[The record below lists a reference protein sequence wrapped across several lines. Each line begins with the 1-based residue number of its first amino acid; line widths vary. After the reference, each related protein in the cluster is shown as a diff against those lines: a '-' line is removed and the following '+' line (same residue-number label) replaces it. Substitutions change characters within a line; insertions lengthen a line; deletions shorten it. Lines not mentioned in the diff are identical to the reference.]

1 LTVKSHLRPT
11 ILLAYPVVLSQLGH
25 ILVSV
30 CDSVMVGKVGKL
42 PLAAVSVGVSTT
54 TVLMVLGLGISM
66 GAVPRVAAA
75 NGRGDTGALG
85 HLLVGTIWL
94 NTLVGVL
101 LAGLSQLLPLLMPH
115 LHQAPE
121 VVALATPWVRVVGLS
136 LLPLMVFQ
144 GFREWAEGLGL
155 TRQAMQLSILGNV
168 LNALLCYALIFGH
181 FGAPAMGLMG
191 AAWATLVARVVM
203 AALMAQFVLRARELQ
218 VKRPAEA
225 ATWLR
230 PGLAEL
236 RGQLALGLP
245 IGVQMMFE
253 VGAFAASA
261 LMMGWI
267 GVTTQA
273 AHQIAINVASVTYMA
288 ASGIAAAATIRVGN
302 LRGSGDLAGARQ
314 AGFAA
319 YWLAF
324 GFMGTMGLLLILLRH
339 VIPPLYNPSGHP
351 DPAVVAQAA
360 TLLTIAAAFQVSD
373 GLQVVGLGAL
383 RGLEDV
389 KVPSVVALLAYW
401 AIALPLGYWLAFGLH
416 LGATGIWLGLL
427 TGLTIVAGVLL
438 LRFRRQSEPGRR
450 PPEASQPLPQLTEAE
465 ELVVRGQPAG

>member
-1 LTVKSHLRPT
+1 MKSHLRPT

-30 CDSVMVGKVGKL
+30 CDSVMVGQTGKL

-54 TVLMVLGLGISM
+54 TVLLVLGLGLSM

-75 NGRGDTGALG
+75 NGRGDNDALG
-85 HLLVGTIWL
+85 HLLVGTIWV

-101 LAGLSQLLPLLMPH
+101 LAGLSQLLPLVLPH
-115 LHQAPE
+115 LRQAPA
-121 VVALATPWVRVVGLS
+121 VVALAAPWVRVVGLS

-155 TRQAMQLSILGNV
+155 TRQAMQLSIAGNV
-168 LNALLCYALIFGH
+168 VNAVLCYALIFGH
-181 FGAPAMGLMG
+181 LGAPRLGLMG
-191 AAWATLVARVVM
+191 AAWATLLARIGM
-203 AALMAQFVLRARELQ
+203 AALMAQYVLRAELLRA
-218 VKRPAEA
+218 KRPARA

-230 PGLAEL
+230 PRRAEL

-261 LMMGWI
+261 LMMGWLGI
-267 GVTTQA
+267 TTQA

-288 ASGIAAAATIRVGN
+288 ATGIAAAATIRVGN
-302 LRGSGDLAGARQ
+302 LRGAGDLSGARQ

-324 GFMGTMGLLLILLRH
+324 GFMGAMGLLLLLVRH
-339 VIPPLYNPSGHP
+339 LIPPLYNT

-360 TLLTIAAAFQVSD
+360 TLLAIAAAFQVSD

-389 KVPSVVALLAYW
+389 RVPSVVALLAYW
-401 AIALPLGYWLAFGLH
+401 AIALPLGYGLGFGLH
-416 LGATGIWLGLL
+416 LGAPGIWLGLL
-427 TGLTIVAGVLL
+427 LGLSIVAGVLL
-438 LRFRRQSEPGRR
+438 LRFRRLSEPGASAGAAQAQ
-450 PPEASQPLPQLTEAE
+450 PEITDVE
-465 ELVVRGQPAG
+465 ELLVLGQPAG

>member
-1 LTVKSHLRPT
+1 
-11 ILLAYPVVLSQLGH
+11 
-25 ILVSV
+25 
-30 CDSVMVGKVGKL
+30 MVGKVGKL

-181 FGAPAMGLMG
+181 FGAPALGLMG

-203 AALMAQFVLRARELQ
+203 AALMAQFVLRAKELQ
-218 VKRPAEA
+218 AKRPAETT
-225 ATWLR
+225 TWLR

-261 LMMGWI
+261 LMMGWL

-324 GFMGTMGLLLILLRH
+324 GFMGAMGLLLILLRN

-351 DPAVVAQAA
+351 DPAVVTQAA

-401 AIALPLGYWLAFGLH
+401 AIALPLGYWLGFGLH

-438 LRFRRQSEPGRR
+438 LRFRRQSEPGQR
-450 PPEASQPLPQLTEAE
+450 PPGASQPLPQLTEAE